1 MPPQPD
7 RQPSRPPAS
16 LPERFLEWLGKME
29 PTQREIILAA
39 LLLLLLTLLGTAGYV
54 LLEGWYWVD
63 GLYMTFITLTT
74 IGFSEVN
81 TLSTPGRFFTIFIG
95 VVGIGIMAF
104 IATRGV
110 QILLTSQLLRQ
121 RHLSRMINNLNQH
134 YILCGY
140 GRIGQR
146 IAQDLHRAGKP
157 FVIIEQGEEKVATLR
172 NTDLLF
178 VRGNAEDEHTLLQA
192 GLERA
197 RGLILTLPEDSANVF
212 VTLTARELNPDLF
225 ILARTDKHQNRRK
238 LERAGANK
246 VIAPYEIGADRMA
259 QVILRPQVDR
269 FMEQILKTG
278 ALDLKMEEVRVQPGS
293 LLDGKSLAES
303 QFRQRFDAIVVAQL
317 EAETE
322 KMNFNPDPKQ
332 KIKAGDVLIVMGSRD
347 MIERLRNEGC
357 TA

>member
-1 MPPQPD
+1 
-7 RQPSRPPAS
+7 
-16 LPERFLEWLGKME
+16 ME
-29 PTQREIILAA
+29 ATQREIILAA
-39 LLLLLLTLLGTAGYV
+39 LLLLTLALLGTTGYV
-54 LLEGWYWVD
+54 VLEDWYWVD

-74 IGFSEVN
+74 IGFNEVN

-121 RHLSRMINNLNQH
+121 RHLSRMINNLDKH

-140 GRIGQR
+140 GRIGYR
-146 IAQDLHRAGKP
+146 IAQDLHRAEKP
-157 FVIIEQGEEKVATLR
+157 FVVIEQNEAKVELLR
-172 NTDLLF
+172 QSDLLF
-178 VRGNAEDEHTLLQA
+178 VQGNAEEESILLQA
-192 GLERA
+192 GLKRA
-197 RGLILTLPEDSANVF
+197 RGLIVTLPEDSANVF

-225 ILARTDKHQNRRK
+225 ILARTEKHQNRRK

-269 FMEQILKTG
+269 FMEQVLKTG
-278 ALDLKMEEVRVQPGS
+278 ALDLKMEEVRVQPKS

-303 QFRQRFDAIVVAQL
+303 KFRQRFDAIVVAQL
-317 EAETE
+317 EADSQ

-332 KIKAGDVLIVMGSRD
+332 KIKADDVLIVMGSQD
-347 MIERLRNEGC
+347 MIERLRTEGC